1 MKYSIHLNVYD
12 GPLDLL
18 CDMISKQK
26 IDIKDI
32 SIIEITKQYL
42 AYINMLEAMDLEVTS
57 DFITMATKLLE
68 IKSKYLLFSQRELD
82 EEEDPRLELM
92 EQLKEYK
99 KYKKASE
106 VLKDSVDYLNQ
117 PYYRNREEIIID
129 DKVDLNEI
137 SIESIKSIL
146 PYIFKVK
153 NIEEENETKKDERL
167 NKIVRGKIIS
177 VEEKIEYIQN
187 ILTTA
192 DKISFNNIIKDNTKD
207 EVIATFL
214 SLLELI
220 KSKEIVVVQEN
231 FFEDIIIKKQLRW
244 HEDIQKGLMIIGDRM
259 LLIMFAY
266 GEPISVKELNYA
278 INEELSPKEIE
289 YMLNLLKDEYEEQN
303 RGIQII
309 KLEDRYQMCTNK
321 DYTPYIKKVL
331 EPKRKK
337 TLSQATL
344 ETLTIIAYKQPIT
357 KVEIE
362 NIRGVKC
369 DKVLQTLLE
378 NSLIREAGRLNKI
391 GKPIIYKT
399 TDEFLKLLNIE
410 KLEDL
415 PPIEEFEENIKM
427 K

>member
-137 SIESIKSIL
+137 SIDSIKSIL

-220 KSKEIVVVQEN
+220 KAK
-231 FFEDIIIKKQLRW
+231 
-244 HEDIQKGLMIIGDRM
+244 
-259 LLIMFAY
+259 
-266 GEPISVKELNYA
+266 
-278 INEELSPKEIE
+278 
-289 YMLNLLKDEYEEQN
+289 
-303 RGIQII
+303 
-309 KLEDRYQMCTNK
+309 
-321 DYTPYIKKVL
+321 
-331 EPKRKK
+331 
-337 TLSQATL
+337 
-344 ETLTIIAYKQPIT
+344 
-357 KVEIE
+357 
-362 NIRGVKC
+362 
-369 DKVLQTLLE
+369 
-378 NSLIREAGRLNKI
+378 
-391 GKPIIYKT
+391 
-399 TDEFLKLLNIE
+399 
-410 KLEDL
+410 
-415 PPIEEFEENIKM
+415 
-427 K
+427 

>member
-42 AYINMLEAMDLEVTS
+42 AYINMLESMDLEVTS

-68 IKSKYLLFSQRELD
+68 IKSKYLLFSQRDLD

-99 KYKKASE
+99 KYEKASE

-137 SIESIKSIL
+137 SIDSIKSIL

-220 KSKEIVVVQEN
+220 KAKEIVVVQEN
-231 FFEDIIIKKQLRW
+231 FFEDIIIKK
-244 HEDIQKGLMIIGDRM
+244 
-259 LLIMFAY
+259 
-266 GEPISVKELNYA
+266 N
-278 INEELSPKEIE
+278 
-289 YMLNLLKDEYEEQN
+289 
-303 RGIQII
+303 
-309 KLEDRYQMCTNK
+309 
-321 DYTPYIKKVL
+321 
-331 EPKRKK
+331 
-337 TLSQATL
+337 
-344 ETLTIIAYKQPIT
+344 
-357 KVEIE
+357 
-362 NIRGVKC
+362 
-369 DKVLQTLLE
+369 LE
-378 NSLIREAGRLNKI
+378 N
-391 GKPIIYKT
+391 
-399 TDEFLKLLNIE
+399 
-410 KLEDL
+410 
-415 PPIEEFEENIKM
+415 
-427 K
+427 

>member
-1 MKYSIHLNVYD
+1 
-12 GPLDLL
+12 
-18 CDMISKQK
+18 MISKQK

-137 SIESIKSIL
+137 SIDSIKSIL

-231 FFEDIIIKKQLRW
+231 FFEDIIIKK
-244 HEDIQKGLMIIGDRM
+244 
-259 LLIMFAY
+259 
-266 GEPISVKELNYA
+266 N
-278 INEELSPKEIE
+278 
-289 YMLNLLKDEYEEQN
+289 
-303 RGIQII
+303 
-309 KLEDRYQMCTNK
+309 
-321 DYTPYIKKVL
+321 
-331 EPKRKK
+331 
-337 TLSQATL
+337 
-344 ETLTIIAYKQPIT
+344 
-357 KVEIE
+357 
-362 NIRGVKC
+362 
-369 DKVLQTLLE
+369 LE
-378 NSLIREAGRLNKI
+378 N
-391 GKPIIYKT
+391 
-399 TDEFLKLLNIE
+399 
-410 KLEDL
+410 
-415 PPIEEFEENIKM
+415 
-427 K
+427 

>member
-42 AYINMLEAMDLEVTS
+42 AYINILESMDLEVTS

-68 IKSKYLLFSQRELD
+68 IKSKYLLFSQRDLD

-220 KSKEIVVVQEN
+220 KAKEIVVVQEN
-231 FFEDIIIKKQLRW
+231 FFEDIIIKK
-244 HEDIQKGLMIIGDRM
+244 
-259 LLIMFAY
+259 
-266 GEPISVKELNYA
+266 N
-278 INEELSPKEIE
+278 
-289 YMLNLLKDEYEEQN
+289 
-303 RGIQII
+303 
-309 KLEDRYQMCTNK
+309 
-321 DYTPYIKKVL
+321 
-331 EPKRKK
+331 
-337 TLSQATL
+337 
-344 ETLTIIAYKQPIT
+344 
-357 KVEIE
+357 
-362 NIRGVKC
+362 
-369 DKVLQTLLE
+369 LE
-378 NSLIREAGRLNKI
+378 N
-391 GKPIIYKT
+391 
-399 TDEFLKLLNIE
+399 
-410 KLEDL
+410 
-415 PPIEEFEENIKM
+415 
-427 K
+427 

>member
-220 KSKEIVVVQEN
+220 KSKEIST
-231 FFEDIIIKKQLRW
+231 R
-244 HEDIQKGLMIIGDRM
+244 
-259 LLIMFAY
+259 
-266 GEPISVKELNYA
+266 
-278 INEELSPKEIE
+278 
-289 YMLNLLKDEYEEQN
+289 
-303 RGIQII
+303 
-309 KLEDRYQMCTNK
+309 
-321 DYTPYIKKVL
+321 
-331 EPKRKK
+331 
-337 TLSQATL
+337 
-344 ETLTIIAYKQPIT
+344 
-357 KVEIE
+357 
-362 NIRGVKC
+362 
-369 DKVLQTLLE
+369 
-378 NSLIREAGRLNKI
+378 
-391 GKPIIYKT
+391 
-399 TDEFLKLLNIE
+399 KLL
-410 KLEDL
+410 
-415 PPIEEFEENIKM
+415 
-427 K
+427 

>member
-1 MKYSIHLNVYD
+1 
-12 GPLDLL
+12 
-18 CDMISKQK
+18 
-26 IDIKDI
+26 
-32 SIIEITKQYL
+32 
-42 AYINMLEAMDLEVTS
+42 
-57 DFITMATKLLE
+57 
-68 IKSKYLLFSQRELD
+68 
-82 EEEDPRLELM
+82 M

-129 DKVDLNEI
+129 NKVDLNEI

-231 FFEDIIIKKQLRW
+231 FFEDIIIKK
-244 HEDIQKGLMIIGDRM
+244 
-259 LLIMFAY
+259 
-266 GEPISVKELNYA
+266 N
-278 INEELSPKEIE
+278 
-289 YMLNLLKDEYEEQN
+289 
-303 RGIQII
+303 
-309 KLEDRYQMCTNK
+309 
-321 DYTPYIKKVL
+321 
-331 EPKRKK
+331 
-337 TLSQATL
+337 
-344 ETLTIIAYKQPIT
+344 
-357 KVEIE
+357 
-362 NIRGVKC
+362 
-369 DKVLQTLLE
+369 LE
-378 NSLIREAGRLNKI
+378 N
-391 GKPIIYKT
+391 
-399 TDEFLKLLNIE
+399 
-410 KLEDL
+410 
-415 PPIEEFEENIKM
+415 
-427 K
+427 

>member
-220 KSKEIVVVQEN
+220 NAKEIVVVQEN
-231 FFEDIIIKKQLRW
+231 FFEDIIIKK
-244 HEDIQKGLMIIGDRM
+244 
-259 LLIMFAY
+259 
-266 GEPISVKELNYA
+266 N
-278 INEELSPKEIE
+278 
-289 YMLNLLKDEYEEQN
+289 
-303 RGIQII
+303 
-309 KLEDRYQMCTNK
+309 
-321 DYTPYIKKVL
+321 
-331 EPKRKK
+331 
-337 TLSQATL
+337 
-344 ETLTIIAYKQPIT
+344 
-357 KVEIE
+357 
-362 NIRGVKC
+362 
-369 DKVLQTLLE
+369 LE
-378 NSLIREAGRLNKI
+378 N
-391 GKPIIYKT
+391 
-399 TDEFLKLLNIE
+399 
-410 KLEDL
+410 
-415 PPIEEFEENIKM
+415 
-427 K
+427 

>member
-1 MKYSIHLNVYD
+1 MKYNVQLKVYE

-18 CDMISKQK
+18 YDMISKQK

-137 SIESIKSIL
+137 SIDSIKSIL

-231 FFEDIIIKKQLRW
+231 FFEDIIIKK
-244 HEDIQKGLMIIGDRM
+244 
-259 LLIMFAY
+259 
-266 GEPISVKELNYA
+266 N
-278 INEELSPKEIE
+278 
-289 YMLNLLKDEYEEQN
+289 
-303 RGIQII
+303 
-309 KLEDRYQMCTNK
+309 
-321 DYTPYIKKVL
+321 
-331 EPKRKK
+331 
-337 TLSQATL
+337 
-344 ETLTIIAYKQPIT
+344 
-357 KVEIE
+357 
-362 NIRGVKC
+362 
-369 DKVLQTLLE
+369 LE
-378 NSLIREAGRLNKI
+378 N
-391 GKPIIYKT
+391 
-399 TDEFLKLLNIE
+399 
-410 KLEDL
+410 
-415 PPIEEFEENIKM
+415 
-427 K
+427 

>member
-82 EEEDPRLELM
+82 EEDPRLELM

-137 SIESIKSIL
+137 SIDSIKSIL

-231 FFEDIIIKKQLRW
+231 FFEDIIIKK
-244 HEDIQKGLMIIGDRM
+244 
-259 LLIMFAY
+259 
-266 GEPISVKELNYA
+266 N
-278 INEELSPKEIE
+278 
-289 YMLNLLKDEYEEQN
+289 
-303 RGIQII
+303 
-309 KLEDRYQMCTNK
+309 
-321 DYTPYIKKVL
+321 
-331 EPKRKK
+331 
-337 TLSQATL
+337 
-344 ETLTIIAYKQPIT
+344 
-357 KVEIE
+357 
-362 NIRGVKC
+362 
-369 DKVLQTLLE
+369 LE
-378 NSLIREAGRLNKI
+378 N
-391 GKPIIYKT
+391 
-399 TDEFLKLLNIE
+399 
-410 KLEDL
+410 
-415 PPIEEFEENIKM
+415 
-427 K
+427 

>member
-32 SIIEITKQYL
+32 SIIDITKQYL

-231 FFEDIIIKKQLRW
+231 FFEDIIIKK
-244 HEDIQKGLMIIGDRM
+244 
-259 LLIMFAY
+259 
-266 GEPISVKELNYA
+266 N
-278 INEELSPKEIE
+278 
-289 YMLNLLKDEYEEQN
+289 
-303 RGIQII
+303 
-309 KLEDRYQMCTNK
+309 
-321 DYTPYIKKVL
+321 
-331 EPKRKK
+331 
-337 TLSQATL
+337 
-344 ETLTIIAYKQPIT
+344 
-357 KVEIE
+357 
-362 NIRGVKC
+362 
-369 DKVLQTLLE
+369 LE
-378 NSLIREAGRLNKI
+378 N
-391 GKPIIYKT
+391 
-399 TDEFLKLLNIE
+399 
-410 KLEDL
+410 
-415 PPIEEFEENIKM
+415 
-427 K
+427 

>member
-92 EQLKEYK
+92 EQLKEYN

-167 NKIVRGKIIS
+167 IKIVRGKIIS

-220 KSKEIVVVQEN
+220 KAKEIVVVQEN
-231 FFEDIIIKKQLRW
+231 FFEDIIIKK
-244 HEDIQKGLMIIGDRM
+244 
-259 LLIMFAY
+259 
-266 GEPISVKELNYA
+266 N
-278 INEELSPKEIE
+278 
-289 YMLNLLKDEYEEQN
+289 
-303 RGIQII
+303 
-309 KLEDRYQMCTNK
+309 
-321 DYTPYIKKVL
+321 
-331 EPKRKK
+331 
-337 TLSQATL
+337 
-344 ETLTIIAYKQPIT
+344 
-357 KVEIE
+357 
-362 NIRGVKC
+362 
-369 DKVLQTLLE
+369 LE
-378 NSLIREAGRLNKI
+378 N
-391 GKPIIYKT
+391 
-399 TDEFLKLLNIE
+399 
-410 KLEDL
+410 
-415 PPIEEFEENIKM
+415 
-427 K
+427 

>member
-137 SIESIKSIL
+137 SIDSIKSIL

-192 DKISFNNIIKDNTKD
+192 DKISFNNVIKDNTKD

-231 FFEDIIIKKQLRW
+231 FFEDIIIKK
-244 HEDIQKGLMIIGDRM
+244 
-259 LLIMFAY
+259 
-266 GEPISVKELNYA
+266 N
-278 INEELSPKEIE
+278 
-289 YMLNLLKDEYEEQN
+289 
-303 RGIQII
+303 
-309 KLEDRYQMCTNK
+309 
-321 DYTPYIKKVL
+321 
-331 EPKRKK
+331 
-337 TLSQATL
+337 
-344 ETLTIIAYKQPIT
+344 
-357 KVEIE
+357 
-362 NIRGVKC
+362 
-369 DKVLQTLLE
+369 LE
-378 NSLIREAGRLNKI
+378 N
-391 GKPIIYKT
+391 
-399 TDEFLKLLNIE
+399 
-410 KLEDL
+410 
-415 PPIEEFEENIKM
+415 
-427 K
+427 

>member
-1 MKYSIHLNVYD
+1 
-12 GPLDLL
+12 
-18 CDMISKQK
+18 MISKQK

-82 EEEDPRLELM
+82 EEDPRLELM

-231 FFEDIIIKKQLRW
+231 FFEDIIIKK
-244 HEDIQKGLMIIGDRM
+244 
-259 LLIMFAY
+259 
-266 GEPISVKELNYA
+266 N
-278 INEELSPKEIE
+278 
-289 YMLNLLKDEYEEQN
+289 
-303 RGIQII
+303 
-309 KLEDRYQMCTNK
+309 
-321 DYTPYIKKVL
+321 
-331 EPKRKK
+331 
-337 TLSQATL
+337 
-344 ETLTIIAYKQPIT
+344 
-357 KVEIE
+357 
-362 NIRGVKC
+362 
-369 DKVLQTLLE
+369 LE
-378 NSLIREAGRLNKI
+378 N
-391 GKPIIYKT
+391 
-399 TDEFLKLLNIE
+399 
-410 KLEDL
+410 
-415 PPIEEFEENIKM
+415 
-427 K
+427 

>member
-42 AYINMLEAMDLEVTS
+42 AYINILESMDLEVTS

-68 IKSKYLLFSQRELD
+68 IKSKYLLFSQRDLD

-137 SIESIKSIL
+137 SIDSIKSIL

-220 KSKEIVVVQEN
+220 KAKEIVVVQEN
-231 FFEDIIIKKQLRW
+231 FFEDIIIKK
-244 HEDIQKGLMIIGDRM
+244 
-259 LLIMFAY
+259 
-266 GEPISVKELNYA
+266 N
-278 INEELSPKEIE
+278 
-289 YMLNLLKDEYEEQN
+289 
-303 RGIQII
+303 
-309 KLEDRYQMCTNK
+309 
-321 DYTPYIKKVL
+321 
-331 EPKRKK
+331 
-337 TLSQATL
+337 
-344 ETLTIIAYKQPIT
+344 
-357 KVEIE
+357 
-362 NIRGVKC
+362 
-369 DKVLQTLLE
+369 LE
-378 NSLIREAGRLNKI
+378 N
-391 GKPIIYKT
+391 
-399 TDEFLKLLNIE
+399 
-410 KLEDL
+410 
-415 PPIEEFEENIKM
+415 
-427 K
+427 

>member
-153 NIEEENETKKDERL
+153 NIEEENETKKYERL

-231 FFEDIIIKKQLRW
+231 FFEDIIIKK
-244 HEDIQKGLMIIGDRM
+244 
-259 LLIMFAY
+259 
-266 GEPISVKELNYA
+266 N
-278 INEELSPKEIE
+278 
-289 YMLNLLKDEYEEQN
+289 
-303 RGIQII
+303 
-309 KLEDRYQMCTNK
+309 
-321 DYTPYIKKVL
+321 
-331 EPKRKK
+331 
-337 TLSQATL
+337 
-344 ETLTIIAYKQPIT
+344 
-357 KVEIE
+357 
-362 NIRGVKC
+362 
-369 DKVLQTLLE
+369 LE
-378 NSLIREAGRLNKI
+378 N
-391 GKPIIYKT
+391 
-399 TDEFLKLLNIE
+399 
-410 KLEDL
+410 
-415 PPIEEFEENIKM
+415 
-427 K
+427 

>member
-82 EEEDPRLELM
+82 EEDPRLELM

-153 NIEEENETKKDERL
+153 NIEEENKTKKDERL

-231 FFEDIIIKKQLRW
+231 FFEDIIIKK
-244 HEDIQKGLMIIGDRM
+244 
-259 LLIMFAY
+259 
-266 GEPISVKELNYA
+266 N
-278 INEELSPKEIE
+278 
-289 YMLNLLKDEYEEQN
+289 
-303 RGIQII
+303 
-309 KLEDRYQMCTNK
+309 
-321 DYTPYIKKVL
+321 
-331 EPKRKK
+331 
-337 TLSQATL
+337 
-344 ETLTIIAYKQPIT
+344 
-357 KVEIE
+357 
-362 NIRGVKC
+362 
-369 DKVLQTLLE
+369 LE
-378 NSLIREAGRLNKI
+378 N
-391 GKPIIYKT
+391 
-399 TDEFLKLLNIE
+399 
-410 KLEDL
+410 
-415 PPIEEFEENIKM
+415 
-427 K
+427 

>member
-220 KSKEIVVVQEN
+220 KSKEIVVAQEN
-231 FFEDIIIKKQLRW
+231 FFEDIIIKK
-244 HEDIQKGLMIIGDRM
+244 
-259 LLIMFAY
+259 
-266 GEPISVKELNYA
+266 N
-278 INEELSPKEIE
+278 
-289 YMLNLLKDEYEEQN
+289 
-303 RGIQII
+303 
-309 KLEDRYQMCTNK
+309 
-321 DYTPYIKKVL
+321 
-331 EPKRKK
+331 
-337 TLSQATL
+337 
-344 ETLTIIAYKQPIT
+344 
-357 KVEIE
+357 
-362 NIRGVKC
+362 
-369 DKVLQTLLE
+369 LE
-378 NSLIREAGRLNKI
+378 N
-391 GKPIIYKT
+391 
-399 TDEFLKLLNIE
+399 
-410 KLEDL
+410 
-415 PPIEEFEENIKM
+415 
-427 K
+427 

>member
-1 MKYSIHLNVYD
+1 MKYSIHLIVYD

-220 KSKEIVVVQEN
+220 KAKEIVVVQEN
-231 FFEDIIIKKQLRW
+231 FFEDIIIKK
-244 HEDIQKGLMIIGDRM
+244 
-259 LLIMFAY
+259 
-266 GEPISVKELNYA
+266 N
-278 INEELSPKEIE
+278 
-289 YMLNLLKDEYEEQN
+289 
-303 RGIQII
+303 
-309 KLEDRYQMCTNK
+309 
-321 DYTPYIKKVL
+321 
-331 EPKRKK
+331 
-337 TLSQATL
+337 
-344 ETLTIIAYKQPIT
+344 
-357 KVEIE
+357 
-362 NIRGVKC
+362 
-369 DKVLQTLLE
+369 LE
-378 NSLIREAGRLNKI
+378 N
-391 GKPIIYKT
+391 
-399 TDEFLKLLNIE
+399 
-410 KLEDL
+410 
-415 PPIEEFEENIKM
+415 
-427 K
+427 

>member
-42 AYINMLEAMDLEVTS
+42 AYINMLEDMDLEVTS

-220 KSKEIVVVQEN
+220 KAKEIVVVQEN
-231 FFEDIIIKKQLRW
+231 FFEDIIIKK
-244 HEDIQKGLMIIGDRM
+244 
-259 LLIMFAY
+259 
-266 GEPISVKELNYA
+266 N
-278 INEELSPKEIE
+278 
-289 YMLNLLKDEYEEQN
+289 
-303 RGIQII
+303 
-309 KLEDRYQMCTNK
+309 
-321 DYTPYIKKVL
+321 
-331 EPKRKK
+331 
-337 TLSQATL
+337 
-344 ETLTIIAYKQPIT
+344 
-357 KVEIE
+357 
-362 NIRGVKC
+362 
-369 DKVLQTLLE
+369 LE
-378 NSLIREAGRLNKI
+378 N
-391 GKPIIYKT
+391 
-399 TDEFLKLLNIE
+399 
-410 KLEDL
+410 
-415 PPIEEFEENIKM
+415 
-427 K
+427 

>member
-42 AYINMLEAMDLEVTS
+42 AYINMLESMDLEVTS

-231 FFEDIIIKKQLRW
+231 FFEDIIIKK
-244 HEDIQKGLMIIGDRM
+244 
-259 LLIMFAY
+259 
-266 GEPISVKELNYA
+266 N
-278 INEELSPKEIE
+278 
-289 YMLNLLKDEYEEQN
+289 
-303 RGIQII
+303 
-309 KLEDRYQMCTNK
+309 
-321 DYTPYIKKVL
+321 
-331 EPKRKK
+331 
-337 TLSQATL
+337 
-344 ETLTIIAYKQPIT
+344 
-357 KVEIE
+357 
-362 NIRGVKC
+362 
-369 DKVLQTLLE
+369 LE
-378 NSLIREAGRLNKI
+378 N
-391 GKPIIYKT
+391 
-399 TDEFLKLLNIE
+399 
-410 KLEDL
+410 
-415 PPIEEFEENIKM
+415 
-427 K
+427 

>member
-214 SLLELI
+214 SLLDLI

-231 FFEDIIIKKQLRW
+231 FFEDIIIKK
-244 HEDIQKGLMIIGDRM
+244 
-259 LLIMFAY
+259 
-266 GEPISVKELNYA
+266 N
-278 INEELSPKEIE
+278 
-289 YMLNLLKDEYEEQN
+289 
-303 RGIQII
+303 
-309 KLEDRYQMCTNK
+309 
-321 DYTPYIKKVL
+321 
-331 EPKRKK
+331 
-337 TLSQATL
+337 
-344 ETLTIIAYKQPIT
+344 
-357 KVEIE
+357 
-362 NIRGVKC
+362 
-369 DKVLQTLLE
+369 LE
-378 NSLIREAGRLNKI
+378 N
-391 GKPIIYKT
+391 
-399 TDEFLKLLNIE
+399 
-410 KLEDL
+410 
-415 PPIEEFEENIKM
+415 
-427 K
+427 

>member
-106 VLKDSVDYLNQ
+106 VLKDSVDYLNR

-231 FFEDIIIKKQLRW
+231 FFEDIIIKK
-244 HEDIQKGLMIIGDRM
+244 
-259 LLIMFAY
+259 
-266 GEPISVKELNYA
+266 N
-278 INEELSPKEIE
+278 
-289 YMLNLLKDEYEEQN
+289 
-303 RGIQII
+303 
-309 KLEDRYQMCTNK
+309 
-321 DYTPYIKKVL
+321 
-331 EPKRKK
+331 
-337 TLSQATL
+337 
-344 ETLTIIAYKQPIT
+344 
-357 KVEIE
+357 
-362 NIRGVKC
+362 
-369 DKVLQTLLE
+369 LE
-378 NSLIREAGRLNKI
+378 N
-391 GKPIIYKT
+391 
-399 TDEFLKLLNIE
+399 
-410 KLEDL
+410 
-415 PPIEEFEENIKM
+415 
-427 K
+427 

>member
-153 NIEEENETKKDERL
+153 NIEEENKTKKDERL

-177 VEEKIEYIQN
+177 VEEKIEYIKY
-187 ILTTA
+187 I
-192 DKISFNNIIKDNTKD
+192 
-207 EVIATFL
+207 
-214 SLLELI
+214 
-220 KSKEIVVVQEN
+220 
-231 FFEDIIIKKQLRW
+231 
-244 HEDIQKGLMIIGDRM
+244 
-259 LLIMFAY
+259 
-266 GEPISVKELNYA
+266 NY
-278 INEELSPKEIE
+278 
-289 YMLNLLKDEYEEQN
+289 
-303 RGIQII
+303 R
-309 KLEDRYQMCTNK
+309 R
-321 DYTPYIKKVL
+321 
-331 EPKRKK
+331 
-337 TLSQATL
+337 
-344 ETLTIIAYKQPIT
+344 
-357 KVEIE
+357 
-362 NIRGVKC
+362 
-369 DKVLQTLLE
+369 
-378 NSLIREAGRLNKI
+378 
-391 GKPIIYKT
+391 
-399 TDEFLKLLNIE
+399 
-410 KLEDL
+410 
-415 PPIEEFEENIKM
+415 
-427 K
+427 

>member
-42 AYINMLEAMDLEVTS
+42 SYINMLEAMDLEVTS

-220 KSKEIVVVQEN
+220 KAKEIVVVQEN
-231 FFEDIIIKKQLRW
+231 FFEDIIIKK
-244 HEDIQKGLMIIGDRM
+244 
-259 LLIMFAY
+259 
-266 GEPISVKELNYA
+266 N
-278 INEELSPKEIE
+278 
-289 YMLNLLKDEYEEQN
+289 
-303 RGIQII
+303 
-309 KLEDRYQMCTNK
+309 
-321 DYTPYIKKVL
+321 
-331 EPKRKK
+331 
-337 TLSQATL
+337 
-344 ETLTIIAYKQPIT
+344 
-357 KVEIE
+357 
-362 NIRGVKC
+362 
-369 DKVLQTLLE
+369 LE
-378 NSLIREAGRLNKI
+378 N
-391 GKPIIYKT
+391 
-399 TDEFLKLLNIE
+399 
-410 KLEDL
+410 
-415 PPIEEFEENIKM
+415 
-427 K
+427 

>member
-187 ILTTA
+187 ILSTA

-231 FFEDIIIKKQLRW
+231 FFEDIIIKK
-244 HEDIQKGLMIIGDRM
+244 
-259 LLIMFAY
+259 
-266 GEPISVKELNYA
+266 N
-278 INEELSPKEIE
+278 
-289 YMLNLLKDEYEEQN
+289 
-303 RGIQII
+303 
-309 KLEDRYQMCTNK
+309 
-321 DYTPYIKKVL
+321 
-331 EPKRKK
+331 
-337 TLSQATL
+337 
-344 ETLTIIAYKQPIT
+344 
-357 KVEIE
+357 
-362 NIRGVKC
+362 
-369 DKVLQTLLE
+369 LE
-378 NSLIREAGRLNKI
+378 N
-391 GKPIIYKT
+391 
-399 TDEFLKLLNIE
+399 
-410 KLEDL
+410 
-415 PPIEEFEENIKM
+415 
-427 K
+427 